1 MAAAPPVSSENGGA
15 LQGQPSCVPPEN
27 SLWKRYSPHHEL
39 PVSVTTSAVA
49 HAVFFALLVFGVL
62 GAIFWRQSAG
72 QPPPLG
78 PVVEISNDG
87 APGGAGGDD
96 AAGNG
101 NPLQKVG
108 PQDAQDP
115 PAPPKPQHR
124 REGELPKLA
133 KPDVVQDIDFRIRA
147 DKEFAD
153 DPTET
158 MKTLEKIDKETR
170 DLLILSTTRR
180 GPVGPG
186 TGPSKGPREAAIDS
200 TLDIHLLRAL
210 RWTMVFN
217 TEDGQDYRRQLAGLT
232 ARMKE
237 KTIVA
242 IKQPD
247 GRYRVFRDLESDR
260 PASAIEDLSTM
271 QRIFWVDDK
280 PNSVRALSRALG
292 LAQPPPS
299 IAILF
304 PEELEN
310 KLLRIELA
318 HAGLR
323 EDQEKQIKET
333 HFGIIRQGNSY
344 EPVVTGQR
352 LKPRP

>member
-1 MAAAPPVSSENGGA
+1 MAAAPPVSGENGGA
-15 LQGQPSCVPPEN
+15 LHSRPTVPPQD

-39 PVSVTTSAVA
+39 PVSVTTSAVT
-49 HAVFFALLVFGVL
+49 HAIFFALLVFGVL
-62 GAIFWRQSAG
+62 GAVFWRQSAG

-78 PVVEISNDG
+78 PVVEISNEG

-101 NPLQKVG
+101 DPLQKVG
-108 PQDAQDP
+108 PEDAQDL
-115 PAPPKPQHR
+115 PAPPKPQQR
-124 REGELPKLA
+124 REGELPKLT
-133 KPDVVQDIDFRIRA
+133 KPDVAQDIDFRIRG

-158 MKTLEKIDKETR
+158 MKALERIDKETR
-170 DLLILSTTRR
+170 DLLIRSTTRR
-180 GPVGPG
+180 GPVGPSS
-186 TGPSKGPREAAIDS
+186 GPSKGPREAAIDS

-217 TEDGQDYRRQLAGLT
+217 TENGQDYRRQLAGLT

-242 IKQPD
+242 IKEPD

-260 PASAIEDLSTM
+260 PSSAIEDLSTM
-271 QRIFWVDDK
+271 QRIFWVDNK
-280 PNSVRALSRALG
+280 PDSVRALSGALG
-292 LAQPPPS
+292 LAQPPPA

-310 KLLRIELA
+310 KFLRIELA

-323 EDQEKQIKET
+323 EDQERQIKET
-333 HFGIIRQGNSY
+333 RFGILRQGKSY

-352 LKPRP
+352 LKARR

>member
-1 MAAAPPVSSENGGA
+1 
-15 LQGQPSCVPPEN
+15 VPPEN

-39 PVSVTTSAVA
+39 PVSVTTSAVT

-62 GAIFWRQSAG
+62 GALFWKQSAG

-87 APGGAGGDD
+87 PSGGADGDD
-96 AAGNG
+96 RAGNG
-101 NPLQKVG
+101 NPLEKVL

-115 PAPPKPQHR
+115 PAAPKPQQR
-124 REGELPKLA
+124 RAGELPQLK
-133 KPDVVQDIDFRIRA
+133 KPEVVQDIDFRIRGN
-147 DKEFAD
+147 KEFAD
-153 DPTET
+153 DPTEA
-158 MKTLEKIDKETR
+158 MKTLGRIDKETR
-170 DLLILSTTRR
+170 DLLIRSARR
-180 GPVGPG
+180 GPVGPS
-186 TGPSKGPREAAIDS
+186 TGPREAVIDS
-200 TLDIHLLRAL
+200 TVDVRLMRAL

-217 TEDGQDYRRQLAGLT
+217 REDGQDYRRQLAGLT
-232 ARMKE
+232 AQMKE

-242 IKQPD
+242 IKEPD
-247 GRYRVFRDLESDR
+247 GRYRVFRDLDSDR

-271 QRIFWVDDK
+271 QRIFWVDNK
-280 PNSVRALSRALG
+280 PDSVRALSRVLG

-304 PEELEN
+304 PEELEH

-333 HFGIIRQGNSY
+333 RFGIIRQGKNY

-352 LKPRP
+352 LKGRP